1 MVEDQPIV
9 ELQQLWFPTRAS
21 GERSFLMNLEFGVNQ
36 IPKGDE
42 LSMAEVAWSTGD
54 VEEALSMLPA
64 IVPTETRG
72 RMKQLLQPW
81 PTGRYTDAYH
91 RSGGILNLFT
101 PSWGEAQD
109 EVWAEM
115 VAGWEA
121 TTYPDDETRQEALNE
136 LEQQWNASPHPFFSG
151 LTPAQVMVGVGARE
165 QVLATEFL
173 ERIAGMLDGRPFR
186 SEGEALTRVVLVLR
200 AWECEP
206 RRRGMTPRKII
217 VAERDKLL
225 ARRARVLEGA
235 TQPA

>member
-1 MVEDQPIV
+1 MVEEQPIV
-9 ELQQLWFPTRAS
+9 ELHQLWFPTRAS
-21 GERSFLMNLEFGVNQ
+21 GKRSFLMNLEFGVNQ

-64 IVPTETRG
+64 LVPTETRG

-81 PTGRYTDAYH
+81 PTGRYMDAYQ

-101 PSWGEAQD
+101 PPWGEAQD

-121 TTYPDDETRQEALNE
+121 TSYPDDQVRQEALNA
-136 LEQQWNASPHPFFSG
+136 LEQQWNASPHPFFAG
-151 LTPAQVMVGVGARE
+151 LTPAQVMVGGGARE
-165 QVLATEFL
+165 QALATEFL
-173 ERIAGMLDGRPFR
+173 ERIAGMLDGSPFR
-186 SEGEALTRVVLVLR
+186 SEGEALTRVVLMLR
-200 AWECEP
+200 AWEYEP
-206 RRRGMTPRKII
+206 RRRGLTPRKII

-225 ARRARVLEGA
+225 ARRARVLEEA
-235 TQPA
+235 TQSA